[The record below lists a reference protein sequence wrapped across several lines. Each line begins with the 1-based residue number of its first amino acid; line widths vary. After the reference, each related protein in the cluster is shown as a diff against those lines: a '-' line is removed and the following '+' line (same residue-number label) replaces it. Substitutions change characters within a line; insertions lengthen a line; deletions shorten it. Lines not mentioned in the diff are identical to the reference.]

1 MIETSD
7 SVDEPIITIV
17 SMPMPMPLYVKF
29 DGHIPPSIADQI
41 RWAYRVVLV
50 NNLRVLERIE
60 TAGGGLMMLFDVDSV
75 SGMTDVEVEER
86 LKELGIG
93 PKKVIGKKAKWRG

>member
-17 SMPMPMPLYVKF
+17 SMPMPLYMRF
-29 DGHIPPSIADQI
+29 DGHIPPTIAEQI
-41 RWAYRVVLV
+41 AWARRVVLV

-93 PKKVIGKKAKWRG
+93 PKKVIGKKARWRG

>member
-1 MIETSD
+1 LGLGALTVIDAS
-7 SVDEPIITIV
+7 EPIIIPV
-17 SMPMPMPLYVKF
+17 IIPVHMRF

-41 RWAYRVVLV
+41 AWAYRVVLV
-50 NNLRVLERIE
+50 NNLRVLERVE
-60 TAGGGLMMLFDVDSV
+60 TISGGLMMLFDIDSV

-93 PKKVIGKKAKWRG
+93 PKKVISKKAKWRG